1 MKLEGKTALVTGAS
15 RGIGK
20 AIALGL
26 AGEGADIAVN
36 FRSSEDAAREV
47 AESIKG
53 MGRNALLCRADV
65 ADDEEVKTMIG
76 SIKEEMGGI
85 DILVNNAGIVRDGL
99 VTRMSREDWDQ
110 VINTNLTGAYN
121 CMKTVIPLMVRKR
134 WGRIINI
141 SSVVALIGNPGQANY
156 VASKAGLLGLTK
168 SMAREYSSRN
178 ILVNA
183 ISPGYIQTDMTTIE
197 EENLKKL
204 EPLIPL
210 GRIGKPEE
218 VAEAAL
224 FLATSATYT
233 TGAVI
238 DVSGGLVM

>member
-1 MKLEGKTALVTGAS
+1 
-15 RGIGK
+15 
-20 AIALGL
+20 
-26 AGEGADIAVN
+26 N
-36 FRSSEDAAREV
+36 FRSSGEAAGEV
-47 AESIKG
+47 AGLIEGSGKK
-53 MGRNALLCRADV
+53 ALLCKANV
-65 ADDEEVKTMIG
+65 ADTDEVKTMVDM
-76 SIKEEMGGI
+76 IKTEMGGI
-85 DILVNNAGIVRDGL
+85 DILVNNAGIVKDGL
-99 VTRMSREDWDQ
+99 VTRMSRDDWDE

-121 CMKTVIPLMVRKR
+121 CMKAVIPLMVRKR

-141 SSVVALIGNPGQANY
+141 SSVVAQIGNPGQANY

-168 SMAREYSSRN
+168 SLAREYSSRN

-183 ISPGYIQTDMTTIE
+183 ISPGYIQTDMTKIE

-210 GRIGKPEE
+210 GRIGQPEE
-218 VAEAAL
+218 VAGAAV